1 MSGGIIGSQAGRQ
14 FGLREENR
22 EGGREESALCLN
34 IQRRENLQG
43 HRQKERERSRLRG
56 RWRETDSVK
65 EREHK
70 GDKQRGSNE
79 KGRGSNTFQRQRQSS
94 DGEEKGGH

>member
-1 MSGGIIGSQAGRQ
+1 M
-14 FGLREENR
+14 
-22 EGGREESALCLN
+22 CLN
-34 IQRRENLQG
+34 TQNLQG
-43 HRQKERERSRLRG
+43 HRQKERHRSRLRG

-79 KGRGSNTFQRQRQSS
+79 KGRGSKTFQRER
-94 DGEEKGGH
+94 DNPAMERKKGDINRRK